1 MQARENRHSVL
12 ARDLQMWPVRWRGGG
27 GVGGWRR
34 GGVEEGVDERG
45 EAPPPYLKELD
56 PVLRVGGSGV
66 ELRDLSRGE
75 AKPPGYDEGS
85 VRR

>member
-1 MQARENRHSVL
+1 MQARDNRHSVL
-12 ARDLQMWPVRWRGGG
+12 ARDLQMWLGRRRGGA
-27 GVGGWRR
+27 VGGWRR
-34 GGVEEGVDERG
+34 GGVEEGVDERR

-56 PVLRVGGSGV
+56 PVHRVGGTGV

-75 AKPPGYDEGS
+75 GKPPGYDEGS